1 MGGTPMDSAKV
12 RCSDC
17 HRKCAKSPWYVVSG
31 IRIARNHLVKFTNI
45 FQTNW
50 WFVGKEPLSYPRL
63 GLASV
68 SDLQLFFSGG
78 PSIITRPLL
87 KVFYLLGNF
96 CLGERITLYSRS
108 PTNSTDSIQAVELVL
123 PFGRKHQVQR
133 GFLKSLN

>member
-1 MGGTPMDSAKV
+1 MDSAKA

-17 HRKCAKSPWYVVSG
+17 YRKCAKSSWYVVSG
-31 IRIARNHLVKFTNI
+31 IRITRNHLVKRTNI
-45 FQTNW
+45 FQTNR
-50 WFVGKEPLSYPRL
+50 WFVGKKPLSHPRL

-68 SDLQLFFSGG
+68 SDLQLFFSGD

-87 KVFYLLGNF
+87 KVLHLLGNF

-108 PTNSTDSIQAVELVL
+108 PTNSSDSIQAVELAL
-123 PFGRKHQVQR
+123 PFGRKHQVQG